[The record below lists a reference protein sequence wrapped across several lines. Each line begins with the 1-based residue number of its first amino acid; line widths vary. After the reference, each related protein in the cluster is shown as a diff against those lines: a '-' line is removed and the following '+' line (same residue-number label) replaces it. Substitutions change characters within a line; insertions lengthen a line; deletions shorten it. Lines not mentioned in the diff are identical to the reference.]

1 MKINKILPLD
11 SKLISILYLIFLGL
25 LVGILLESIVTHI
38 RSTFESAFYLS
49 VPYWLNAA
57 STMYFIQYLIA
68 KSIGNSSHFILLN
81 ILTETTLSLAIISL
95 AFWEMIRFLFIFNMC
110 GSFNF
115 TSLFFSFPYLIG
127 IPQIFV
133 FLSFILSP

>member
-49 VPYWLNAA
+49 VPHWLNAA

-81 ILTETTLSLAIISL
+81 ISTETTLLL
-95 AFWEMIRFLFIFNMC
+95 
-110 GSFNF
+110 
-115 TSLFFSFPYLIG
+115 
-127 IPQIFV
+127 Q
-133 FLSFILSP
+133 